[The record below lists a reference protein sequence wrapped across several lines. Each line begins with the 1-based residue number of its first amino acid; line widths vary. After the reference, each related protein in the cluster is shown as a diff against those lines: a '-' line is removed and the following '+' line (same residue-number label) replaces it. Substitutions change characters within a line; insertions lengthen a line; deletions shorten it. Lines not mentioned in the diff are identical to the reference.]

1 MTIAEYLNKHN
12 LQEKLSEAL
21 NACVKAEEPF
31 PLVYLSKFLI
41 DQTPAEILEV
51 QAGYLY
57 DNHGLPTTYV
67 EIRTHKGVFR
77 GTCPTG
83 YNTSIHELQELRD
96 DDPSAFHGKGVLRAV
111 YFINERIAPLLIGKD
126 PREQTEIDNL
136 IRKLSKYTNVLYPLS
151 VAVCKAGAREYGLS
165 VEDYLRSER
174 SEQSAE
180 QRQHSAEPSFMVKYF
195 SNSLFEVYLVSESLQ
210 RLAEI
215 PVTKELFDSPEE
227 ALMALSDFHNIGIG
241 INMNASEFLTE
252 DNHYM
257 PDGREKLSRDEMI
270 DMYFNWVNEFPT
282 LVFIE
287 DPFDQDDVAAFD
299 ALKETLRDTQCFV
312 LGTNLYASRAERVR
326 PCASAMTLKPSAA
339 GTVTRALEAA
349 KRAKENGLTI
359 VVSGRT
365 GDVTSET
372 FESKFARGISAKY
385 IRNNRME
392 KFN

>member
-1 MTIAEYLNKHN
+1 MTIDEYLDHHN
-12 LQEKLSEAL
+12 LQGELTEAL
-21 NACVKAEEPF
+21 NACVKEKSAT
-31 PLVYLSKFLI
+31 PLVYLSKLLI
-41 DQTPAEILEV
+41 NKTGPEILQV

-57 DNHGLPTTYV
+57 DNQGLPTTYV
-67 EIRTHKGVFR
+67 DVHTHKGVFR

-126 PREQTEIDNL
+126 PREQSEIDNL
-136 IRKLSKYTNVLYPLS
+136 IRKLSKFSNVLYPLS
-151 VAVCKAGAREYGLS
+151 VAVCKAGAREYGIS
-165 VEDYLRSER
+165 VEAYLGKLIDQPFQK
-174 SEQSAE
+174 EQSYIL
-180 QRQHSAEPSFMVKYF
+180 KYYSNNLF
-195 SNSLFEVYLVSESLQ
+195 ELYLVSNSLQS
-210 RLAEI
+210 LAEI
-215 PVTKELFDSPEE
+215 PVSQEPFENPEE
-227 ALMALSDFHNIGIG
+227 ALVALAEYNVGLG

-257 PDGREKLSRDEMI
+257 PNGKDKLSRDDMI
-270 DMYFNWVNEFPT
+270 TMYHNWATEFHS

-287 DPFDQDDVAAFD
+287 DPFDQDDVTAFN
-299 ALKETLRDTQCFV
+299 ALKDTLMDTQCFV

-326 PCASAMTLKPSAA
+326 PCADALTLKPSAA
-339 GTVTRALEAA
+339 GTVTRALETA
-349 KRAKENGLTI
+349 KKARDTGLTV

>member
-1 MTIAEYLNKHN
+1 MTIEEYLNEHN
-12 LQEKLSEAL
+12 LQDKLSEAL
-21 NACVKAEEPF
+21 NACVKSKEPF
-31 PLVYLSKFLI
+31 PLVYLSKYLI

-57 DNHGLPTTYV
+57 DNHGIPTTYV

-77 GTCPTG
+77 GTSPTG

-126 PREQTEIDNL
+126 PREQTEIDHL
-136 IRKLSKYTNVLYPLS
+136 IRKLSKFSNVLYPLS
-151 VAVCKAGAREYGLS
+151 VAVCKAGARENGLS
-165 VEDYLRSER
+165 VEDYLQQGEPSAER
-174 SEQSAE
+174 S
-180 QRQHSAEPSFMVKYF
+180 PSFMLKYF

-215 PVTKELFDSPEE
+215 PGAQEPFDSPEE
-227 ALMALSDFHNIGIG
+227 ALVALSDLNNIGIG

-257 PDGREKLSRDEMI
+257 PGGQEKLSRDEMI
-270 DMYFNWVNEFPT
+270 DMYFNWANEFHS

-287 DPFDQDDVAAFD
+287 DPFDQDDVTAFD
-299 ALKETLRDTQCFV
+299 ALKETLKDTQCFV

-326 PCASAMTLKPSAA
+326 PCADAIVLKPSAA
-339 GTVTRALEAA
+339 GTVTRALETAN
-349 KRAKENGLTI
+349 KAKENGLTV

-372 FESKFARGISAKY
+372 FEFQFARGISAKY

>member
-1 MTIAEYLNKHN
+1 MTIGEYLNEHN

-21 NACVKAEEPF
+21 NACVKYKEPF
-31 PLVYLSKFLI
+31 PLVYLSKHLMN
-41 DQTPAEILEV
+41 QTPAEILQV
-51 QAGYLY
+51 HAGYLY
-57 DNHGLPTTYV
+57 DNRGLPTTYV
-67 EIRTHKGVFR
+67 DVRTHKGVFR
-77 GTCPTG
+77 GTSPTG

-111 YFINERIAPLLIGKD
+111 YFINERISPLLIGKD
-126 PREQTEIDNL
+126 PREQSEIDNL
-136 IRKLSKYTNVLYPLS
+136 IRKLSKYSNVLYPLS
-151 VAVCKAGAREYGLS
+151 VAVCKAGAREYGVS
-165 VEDYLRSER
+165 VEEYLRSEPGVE
-174 SEQSAE
+174 S
-180 QRQHSAEPSFMVKYF
+180 PSFMLKYF

-210 RLAEI
+210 KLAEI
-215 PVTKELFDSPEE
+215 PVSQEQFESPEE
-227 ALMALSDFHNIGIG
+227 ALMALSETNIGIG

-257 PDGREKLSRDEMI
+257 PNGEQKLSRDEMI
-270 DMYFNWVNEFPT
+270 DMYFNWVNEFHS

-299 ALKETLRDTQCFV
+299 ALKETLKDTQCFV
-312 LGTNLYASRAERVR
+312 LGTNIYASRAERVR
-326 PCASAMTLKPSAA
+326 PCADAIALKPSAA
-339 GTVTRALEAA
+339 GTVTRALETV
-349 KRAKENGLTI
+349 KKAKEHGLTV

-372 FESKFARGISAKY
+372 FESEFARGISAKY